1 MSLRVFSVLAGLVV
15 LASTA
20 VAQTNRDV
28 TPTPTPPQS
37 PTTPTV
43 DSTDPTTSRII
54 SSPEVKEN
62 LASDSVTSPTRP
74 STGTARTALSTEVKD
89 RLRTFERAREAY
101 LQKQRELERRL
112 KGATDA
118 ERERIREQLKD
129 RRAAWLEQHKQFQAE
144 LRERLRDIKREIPSL
159 RSALD
164 ESRPT
169 RPGLD

>member
-1 MSLRVFSVLAGLVV
+1 
-15 LASTA
+15 
-20 VAQTNRDV
+20 
-28 TPTPTPPQS
+28 
-37 PTTPTV
+37 
-43 DSTDPTTSRII
+43 
-54 SSPEVKEN
+54 
-62 LASDSVTSPTRP
+62 
-74 STGTARTALSTEVKD
+74 
-89 RLRTFERAREAY
+89 LRTFERAREAY